1 LTDTLIPTEL
11 EKDRAR
17 PSAGRFCFLV
27 SSSDR
32 ARDVFEIVFQNAEA
46 IWRDC
51 DWPRFV
57 GFTSKWPDIYG
68 FKTLAAKGPSHWRQE
83 VTEYLDGLP
92 EQIEYVLRIDEDALF
107 LSPVDGKK
115 LNEIA
120 DLMVGNN
127 LSYVSL
133 VPLRRNLPG
142 RVIEYFRRKRNGQP
156 LRLISV
162 SEPYYSSVAVAIWKR
177 SYLRSLLQQSGNIW
191 EFEHTITNEPHYAV
205 WEPVL
210 DQDQLVIKG
219 RWFFRARRQLARQ
232 GLSLNQSQREF
243 QTLRS
248 WFRSLR
254 EQIVFQLVGFTS
266 FRLRRRFNRVPGLP
280 RDLVENQRTS
290 KKSRDRRFVH
300 TGQQNG

>member
-1 LTDTLIPTEL
+1 MITRVQPLTDTLIPTQP

-17 PSAGRFCFLV
+17 LSAGRFCLLV
-27 SSSDR
+27 TSSDR
-32 ARDVFEIVFQNAEA
+32 ARDVFEIVFRNAET

-133 VPLRRNLPG
+133 APLRRNLPG
-142 RVIEYFRRKRNGQP
+142 RIIEYFRRKLDQQP

-177 SYLRSLLQQSGNIW
+177 SYLRSLLHQSGNIW

-205 WEPVL
+205 WRPVL

-232 GLSLNQSQREF
+232 GLSLDQSQREF

-266 FRLRRRFNRVPGLP
+266 FRIRRRLNRVPGVP
-280 RDLVENQRTS
+280 KDLVENQRA
-290 KKSRDRRFVH
+290 SRKFSR
-300 TGQQNG
+300 

>member
-1 LTDTLIPTEL
+1 LAPTNIQPAR

-17 PSAGRFCFLV
+17 PSAGRFCLLV
-27 SSSDR
+27 TSSDR
-32 ARDVFEIVFQNAEA
+32 ARDVFETVFQNAEA
-46 IWRDC
+46 IWRNC

-68 FKTLAAKGPSHWRQE
+68 FSTLAAKGPSHWRQE
-83 VTEYLDGLP
+83 VIEYLDGLP

-107 LSPVDGKK
+107 LSPVEGKK
-115 LNEIA
+115 LDEIA
-120 DLMVGNN
+120 DLMVHNN

-133 VPLRRNLPG
+133 VPVRRNLLG
-142 RVIEYFRRKRNGQP
+142 KIIEYFRRKLDRQP

-177 SYLRSLLQQSGNIW
+177 SYLRSLLQRSGNIW
-191 EFEHTITNEPHYAV
+191 EFEHTITNERHYAV

-210 DQDQLVIKG
+210 DQDQLVAKG
-219 RWFFRARRQLARQ
+219 RWLFRARRQLARQ
-232 GLSLNQSQREF
+232 GLRLDQSQRKF

-248 WFRSLR
+248 WLRGLR

-266 FRLRRRFNRVPGLP
+266 FRIRRRLNRVPGVP
-280 RDLVENQRTS
+280 KDLVENQRAS
-290 KKSRDRRFVH
+290 RRFPR
-300 TGQQNG
+300 